1 MMSNNKNL
9 FESTSLQLLQLKSLH
24 VRVIF
29 KCQFF
34 GTARLPATSLGDLG
48 IDRQSNRR
56 DDVMFG

>member
-34 GTARLPATSLGDLG
+34 GTARLPSTSLGDLG